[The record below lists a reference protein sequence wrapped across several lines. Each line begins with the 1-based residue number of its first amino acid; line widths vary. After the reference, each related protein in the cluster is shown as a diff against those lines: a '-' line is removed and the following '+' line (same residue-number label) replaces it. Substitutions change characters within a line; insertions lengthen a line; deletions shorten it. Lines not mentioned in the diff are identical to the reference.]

1 MRIRGKEFAL
11 RNLWKPQVEIN
22 QKSTKVVRYV
32 IELAYGIV
40 RRSYRKLSVIII
52 SRHNAAIESTVHFPL
67 LLRNMRKT
75 PSRLDL
81 SCGAYVGT

>member
-32 IELAYGIV
+32 IELAY
-40 RRSYRKLSVIII
+40 
-52 SRHNAAIESTVHFPL
+52 ST
-67 LLRNMRKT
+67 
-75 PSRLDL
+75 
-81 SCGAYVGT
+81 YVGAIGK